1 MSTSRSTK
9 QHLLTLKQYEPHH
22 KAASF
27 DIEMLAQLGLGIRNS
42 IDIHHVDTLFCELNR
57 EALITLR
64 FKYYLHW
71 H

>member
-9 QHLLTLKQYEPHH
+9 QCLLTLKQYE

-27 DIEMLAQLGLGIRNS
+27 DIEMLLQLGLGIRIS
-42 IDIHHVDTLFCELNR
+42 EYR

>member
-9 QHLLTLKQYEPHH
+9 QCLLTLKQYEPHH

-27 DIEMLAQLGLGIRNS
+27 DIEMLLQLGLGIRIS
-42 IDIHHVDTLFCELNR
+42 EYR